1 MYASKINIE
10 VIWKPKI
17 FFVTWEKITI
27 MILLAQYLLAGVTI
41 ALLLE
46 VFIRWAGEEVSHMER
61 ISLIVGW
68 PIMLL
73 VFIYNFI
80 KGIFE

>member
-1 MYASKINIE
+1 VYASNINIK

-17 FFVTWEKITI
+17 FFVTWGKITI
-27 MILLAQYLLAGVTI
+27 MILLAQYLLAGAAI

-46 VFIRWAGEEVSHMER
+46 VFIRWAGEEVTHMER
-61 ISLIVGW
+61 ISLIIGW